1 MSRITD
7 AVEAVSNAIIS
18 QRDYLTDLDREI
30 GDGDHGINMARGFTA
45 VKETIEAMDDD
56 KDPKKILDAIGETL
70 IMNVGG
76 AAGPLF
82 GSAFK
87 KAAEACESDTTL
99 TITNIE
105 RLLTAAIEDV
115 KRRGRAGRNDKTIL
129 DALIPIHDA
138 FLPENAGNKRLF
150 EVLQDGLRAGREG
163 VKHTKDI
170 VARKG
175 RAQLIGERS
184 IGHEDPGAMS
194 ILVLYRAFYQF
205 LKGNLIAH
213 PRF

>member
-87 KAAEACESDTTL
+87 RQPKHAKAIPRSPSQTSSVCSPL
-99 TITNIE
+99 PS
-105 RLLTAAIEDV
+105 
-115 KRRGRAGRNDKTIL
+115 KT
-129 DALIPIHDA
+129 
-138 FLPENAGNKRLF
+138 
-150 EVLQDGLRAGREG
+150 
-163 VKHTKDI
+163 
-170 VARKG
+170 
-175 RAQLIGERS
+175 
-184 IGHEDPGAMS
+184 
-194 ILVLYRAFYQF
+194 
-205 LKGNLIAH
+205 
-213 PRF
+213 